1 MTEIEKLLP
10 SYYKKSRYLQDIC
23 TASNKEFDRLYVRIG
38 LFEDNRYLDT
48 SDESRIHGLEGIFGI
63 VPNKDDTLETRV
75 MRLKAKYRGTLP
87 TTKEN
92 LLNAIRIFD
101 ETADIT
107 EHISD
112 YSFEIITRRPDLL
125 NLIMMLVED
134 VKPAHLAVCYDISDK
149 APTQGVTYHT
159 GSAAVFG
166 KVTIPFDTSSLVDD
180 TIYSQKYHGG
190 GVAII
195 ADMTISMRQNRT
207 YEELRPFTYDDLK
220 GKTYEEILYKEDN

>member
-10 SYYKKSRYLQDIC
+10 SYYKKARYIHNIC
-23 TASNKEFDRLYVRIG
+23 TASDKEFDRLYVRIK

-48 SDESRIHGLEGIFGI
+48 SDEDRIHGLEGIFGI
-63 VPNKDDTLETRV
+63 VPDKDDTLEMRV

-112 YSFEIITRRPDLL
+112 YSFEIITQRPDLL
-125 NLIMMLVED
+125 SLIMALVD
-134 VKPAHLAVCYDISDK
+134 DIKPAHLAVGYDVSDK
-149 APTQGVTYHT
+149 DPTQGGTYHA
-159 GSAAVFG
+159 GSTAVFG
-166 KVTIPFDTSSLVDD
+166 RVTIPFDTSSLVDD
-180 TIYSQKYHGG
+180 TIYSKKYHGG
-190 GVAII
+190 GVAIM
-195 ADMTISMRQNRT
+195 AKTTISTRQYRT
-207 YEELRPFTYDDLK
+207 YEELRPVTYDDLK
-220 GKTYEEILYKEDN
+220 SKTYEEILYKEDN